1 MEPQPRSLRV
11 VMVVANRID
20 GDSRVQKAAQSMA
33 EDGWDVH
40 LIGFS
45 ATDKEERFRQGGYR
59 VHKCPLPEMTPPRTL
74 RQRTAR
80 LRFPLAYVDAE
91 RAQEATHRIQSGW
104 IELEAL
110 GDERGAGRRD
120 GLLRFP
126 RFAHRLG
133 RKAQRVWLRRRAA
146 QTEARERFLEVEEGL
161 LERIERRW
169 WTLLLGDRAWRR
181 LDLNALRIE
190 LALRPKILKL
200 KPDLIHAHDP
210 YPLGVGARAAARMR
224 RKGRDVKLVYDAH
237 EYVPGFDALPPD
249 RREALTRLER
259 RYLPCADAVVTVS
272 RPLARLL
279 RDRHGLD
286 REPAVVLNA
295 PPAPDA
301 SRPHPGDIRT
311 SCGLDDDTPLAVY
324 SGWASPERRIEVM
337 IEAARLVPELHLAFV
352 VSRHKNPYV
361 QSLKAL
367 AAEYGMADRVHFRGY
382 VAYADLTRFLETA
395 DIGIHPMQTGPVN
408 HEIALPNKFF
418 EYSHARL
425 PLVVSNV
432 ATMSAEVRRLGN
444 GEVFTSGDH
453 ESLAVAIRKILTDK
467 DAYRKVYNDPALLA
481 EYGWERQ
488 ALHYTVLYEELL
500 GPAPRKAAAP
510 AEPVRDEPRERGGV
524 DAGEMV
530 ALLDDGPGGE

>member
-1 MEPQPRSLRV
+1 MESQPRPLRV

-40 LIGFS
+40 LVGFS
-45 ATDKEERFRQGGYR
+45 ATDKEERYRQGDYR
-59 VHKCPLPEMTPPRTL
+59 VHKCPLPEMAPPRTL
-74 RQRTAR
+74 RRRTAR
-80 LRFPLAYVDAE
+80 LRFPLAYAEAE
-91 RAQEATHRIQSGW
+91 RALEVPHKIRSGW
-104 IELEAL
+104 IELDAL
-110 GDERGAGRRD
+110 RDERGAGRG

-126 RFAHRLG
+126 RPAHRLG
-133 RKAQRVWLRRRAA
+133 RKIQRAWLRRRAA
-146 QTEARERFLEVEEGL
+146 QTEARERFLAVEEGR

-169 WTLLLGDRAWRR
+169 WTLLFGDRAWRR
-181 LDLNALRIE
+181 LDRNAHRIE

-224 RKGRDVKLVYDAH
+224 RQGRDVKLVYDAH

-249 RREALTRLER
+249 RLEALTRLER
-259 RYLPCADAVVTVS
+259 RYLPGADAVVTVS
-272 RPLARLL
+272 RPLAALL
-279 RDRHGLD
+279 RERHGLD

-295 PPAPDA
+295 PPAPDPD
-301 SRPHPGDIRT
+301 RPDPGDLRA
-311 SCGLDDDTPLAVY
+311 SCGLGEDAPLAVY

-382 VAYADLTRFLETA
+382 VPYADLTRFLETA
-395 DIGIHPMQTGPVN
+395 DMGIHPMQTGPVN

-453 ESLAVAIRKILTDK
+453 ESLAAAIRKILADK
-467 DAYRKVYNDPALLA
+467 DAYRKVYDDPGLLA
-481 EYGWERQ
+481 EYSWERQ
-488 ALHYTVLYEELL
+488 ARHYTALYEELL
-500 GPAPRKAAAP
+500 GAAPANGAAPGPRQRDAAAAEREAAAP
-510 AEPVRDEPRERGGV
+510 G
-524 DAGEMV
+524 
-530 ALLDDGPGGE
+530 DGRRATA